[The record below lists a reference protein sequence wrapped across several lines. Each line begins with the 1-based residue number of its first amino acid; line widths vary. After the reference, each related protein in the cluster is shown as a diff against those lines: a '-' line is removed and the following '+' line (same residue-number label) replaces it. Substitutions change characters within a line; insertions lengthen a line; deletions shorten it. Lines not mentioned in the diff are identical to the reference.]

1 MNPQPEL
8 LLHIV
13 ARIKE
18 SPEAAAEFERS
29 ISFLLGQG
37 DGATAILTVR
47 HLIAGGWNVESMQK
61 LLDTLTLNVPA
72 DGGRDEPVFY
82 LDFDGVLHPYPT
94 EDGHFEIP
102 EESLFR
108 FAPLLEAQLE
118 PYPQVKI
125 VLSTTWAKNKTGP
138 GALLYLKPGL
148 QQRVVGATWDQQTRS
163 YHVPVEDRERRL
175 SRFEQI
181 AADVAWRKP
190 STWFALEDDFKEWPS
205 DQHHHLGWCW
215 MTIGFN
221 EPRVQE
227 ALQDWLDSLGN
238 LAAQVS

>member
-18 SPEAAAEFERS
+18 RPEAPAEFERS

-61 LLDTLTLNVPA
+61 LLDTLTLNVPV
-72 DGGRDEPVFY
+72 DGGRDEPVLY

-108 FAPLLEAQLE
+108 FAPLLEAQLG

-138 GALLYLKPGL
+138 GALLYLKRDPL
-148 QQRVVGATWDQQTRS
+148 
-163 YHVPVEDRERRL
+163 PL
-175 SRFEQI
+175 
-181 AADVAWRKP
+181 KP
-190 STWFALEDDFKEWPS
+190 SAFVRDVVYPL
-205 DQHHHLGWCW
+205 
-215 MTIGFN
+215 
-221 EPRVQE
+221 
-227 ALQDWLDSLGN
+227 LDRGQ
-238 LAAQVS
+238 AAQPDSAFAGNYADSAYQCANESKVASCCR